1 MVSLPDIRLLFKGT
15 IKLGEPLAAYASLGI
30 GGAADYLFA
39 PSSREDLVS
48 VVRHLRE
55 RGIPFLFAGRGSNL
69 LVSDQGY
76 HGAVIMMEPGFCGI
90 RLTAAPAGEARV
102 HAAAGAR
109 LAALVD
115 FCIEHA
121 LRGVETCAGT
131 PGTVGGLVTGGGL
144 VSDQLAEG
152 CLAEAEILRDS
163 EVLAISEAPEKF
175 AYRRS
180 GTGRDVVLGATF
192 RLERG
197 DKEQLMRLRRQI
209 LVRRNAEQPLN
220 VSNAGIMFRDPPGK
234 KAAGLVQQAGMNGF
248 RRGGAAVS
256 ERHANMLLNAG
267 NATVVDALGIIRHV
281 QRAVRQNSGV
291 QLALAMRLIGFA
303 EESMREVA

>member
-15 IKLGEPLAAYASLGI
+15 ITLSEPLAAYASLGL

-39 PSSREDLVS
+39 PSSRKDLVN

-76 HGAVIMMEPGFCGI
+76 HGAVIMLEPGFCGI

-109 LAALVD
+109 LAALVN

-131 PGTVGGLVTGGGL
+131 PGTVGGLVTGG

-163 EVLAISEAPEKF
+163 EVLAVSEAPEKF

-180 GTGRDVVLGATF
+180 GAGRDVVLGATF

-197 DKEQLMRLRRQI
+197 DKEQLMRLRRQF

-234 KAAGLVQQAGMNGF
+234 KAAGLVLQAGMRGF

-256 ERHANMLLNAG
+256 ERHANMLLNTG
-267 NATVVDALGIIRHV
+267 NATVVDALALIRHV
-281 QRAVRQNSGV
+281 QRAVRENSGV